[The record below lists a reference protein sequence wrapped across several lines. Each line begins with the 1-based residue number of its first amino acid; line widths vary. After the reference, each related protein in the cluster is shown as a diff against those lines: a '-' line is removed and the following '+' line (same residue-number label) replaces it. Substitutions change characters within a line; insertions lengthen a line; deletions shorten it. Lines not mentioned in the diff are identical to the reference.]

1 MVVAEVAGE
10 ALQEEVDELSTEVQA
25 LRNKLDAKSLVGQA
39 SCLLSL
45 FIFVLCSARALTQT
59 QILSNGCNLRTP

>member
-25 LRNKLDAKSLVGQA
+25 LRKKLDAKSLVGRPPA
-39 SCLLSL
+39 CCLSL
-45 FIFVLCSARALTQT
+45 FLYFVVLA
-59 QILSNGCNLRTP
+59 P